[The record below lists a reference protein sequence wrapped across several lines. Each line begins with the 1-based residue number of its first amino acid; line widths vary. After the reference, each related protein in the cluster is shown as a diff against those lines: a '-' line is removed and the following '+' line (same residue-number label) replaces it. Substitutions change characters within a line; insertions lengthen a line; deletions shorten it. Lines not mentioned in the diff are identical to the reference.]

1 MKYLLTIVSLVICRA
16 WAQPPAPYP
25 PRGWRPNGPTLE
37 LPQNVPNAQNP
48 QTNFMIPLDPR
59 NKTPIKQQ
67 EYLPPQPDQEYGV
80 PATRDIDLSV
90 QGLPQQEQVQNQQE
104 IYRQLARQRQF
115 EAAQSNN
122 NLNGVPVLQSPRQF
136 ARTTPKPQTTFTT
149 TKTEERATTEV
160 TTELNLNE
168 GETLDDNTPKKVTV
182 EVTKQNIQEFHPE
195 LYLSPLAQIRL
206 QPQLVPIQFGQLR
219 AYPEQISQKQ
229 VAGYDAQ
236 THFAALS
243 SVLAQQQLTQQQL
256 AQQQVQNQP
265 QTIPVQP
272 QTLPLQPQYVPQLQR
287 QNPYLVPQQ
296 GVLPQT
302 YQPNQYDQP
311 QMTPQ
316 FQMQPVFVQQ
326 PTQSEQND
334 DKEQI
339 QPQFVYQ
346 YQQPEYQQPL
356 YTSPQ
361 YPQQLILPNQYYQ
374 QQVQQNQGQD
384 NLQSGLDVKKN
395 VDDVDQ
401 PEEMDMDDGAMATAV
416 ATSFGTRTQPRVYTR
431 YGAPEAGVQANPGYQ
446 TTTESQDEAVTE
458 DGQANA
464 EATAVARGN
473 RRKSAKLRNRRL
485 RPIFTLDKSGH
496 LVLAQEQ

>member
-1 MKYLLTIVSLVICRA
+1 M
-16 WAQPPAPYP
+16 
-25 PRGWRPNGPTLE
+25 
-37 LPQNVPNAQNP
+37 
-48 QTNFMIPLDPR
+48 
-59 NKTPIKQQ
+59 
-67 EYLPPQPDQEYGV
+67 
-80 PATRDIDLSV
+80 
-90 QGLPQQEQVQNQQE
+90 
-104 IYRQLARQRQF
+104 
-115 EAAQSNN
+115 
-122 NLNGVPVLQSPRQF
+122 
-136 ARTTPKPQTTFTT
+136 
-149 TKTEERATTEV
+149 
-160 TTELNLNE
+160 
-168 GETLDDNTPKKVTV
+168 
-182 EVTKQNIQEFHPE
+182 
-195 LYLSPLAQIRL
+195 YLSPLAQIRL

-236 THFAALS
+236 THFAALP

-287 QNPYLVPQQ
+287 QNPYFVSQQ

-384 NLQSGLDVKKN
+384 NQQSGLDVKKN

-401 PEEMDMDDGAMATAV
+401 PEEMDMDDGATATAV
-416 ATSFGTRTQPRVYTR
+416 ATSFGTR
-431 YGAPEAGVQANPGYQ
+431 
-446 TTTESQDEAVTE
+446 
-458 DGQANA
+458 
-464 EATAVARGN
+464 
-473 RRKSAKLRNRRL
+473 
-485 RPIFTLDKSGH
+485 
-496 LVLAQEQ
+496 